1 MPKTFDLKILLL
13 LSLGHMVTDI
23 YQGALPAILPF
34 LKDHLDISY
43 TAAGV
48 ILMTANFTSSLIQ
61 PVFGYIS
68 DKKEKA
74 FLLPL
79 GCLLAGAGLALVP
92 LSPAFSWT
100 LLLVIISG
108 LGVASYHPEGYKTAS
123 FFTGERQV
131 TGMAFF
137 SVGGNLGFAIGPILA
152 ISIINYFGFKNLPVI
167 ILPSIFFVLLLLVF
181 WKRVHLGPAEETAPK
196 PASGKIYSGGVYITL
211 FTIIM
216 IVVMRSW
223 TQLGLMTYIPF
234 YYINHLKGDPLY
246 AGQLVSIFLL
256 GGAAGTLLGAP
267 LADKWGH
274 KSYLSITMLLS
285 SFILPLIFVAQ
296 GVWLFIVLGLL
307 GMVII
312 STFSVTIVMA
322 QTLMPQNLGI
332 ASGIM
337 VGFAIGAGGVC
348 VALLGILADNYGVPL
363 ALKSITVLPLIGF
376 LLTLTLKYEKYG
388 TRPLVPKAHD

>member
-1 MPKTFDLKILLL
+1 MPGKFDIKILLL
-13 LSLGHMVTDI
+13 LSLGHLVTDI

-34 LKDHLDISY
+34 LKDHLDLTY

-48 ILMTANFTSSLIQ
+48 ILMTANFTSSLVQ

-68 DKKEKA
+68 DKKGKA

-92 LSPAFSWT
+92 LSPVYGWT

-108 LGVASYHPEGYKTAS
+108 LGIASYHPEGYKTAS
-123 FFTGERQV
+123 FFIGDKQV
-131 TGMAFF
+131 TGMAVF
-137 SVGGNLGFAIGPILA
+137 SVGGNLGFAIGPVLA
-152 ISIINYFGFKNLPVI
+152 IFLINYLGFQNLPVI
-167 ILPSIFFVLLLLVF
+167 IVPAILFVVLLLAF
-181 WKRVHLGPAEETAPK
+181 WKRIHFEAAGKTAPH
-196 PASGKIYSGGVYITL
+196 PAPDKIETGGVYLTL
-211 FTIIM
+211 FTIIL

-267 LADKWGH
+267 LADRWGH
-274 KSYLSITMLLS
+274 KLYLSATMLLS
-285 SFILPLIFVAQ
+285 SFILPLVFVSQ
-296 GVWLFIVLGLL
+296 GIWLFIVLGLL

-322 QTLMPQNLGI
+322 QTLMPRNLGI

-337 VGFAIGAGGVC
+337 VGFAIGAGGIC
-348 VALLGILADNYGVPL
+348 VTLLGVVADHYGVPL
-363 ALKSITVLPLIGF
+363 ALKSITVLPFIGF
-376 LLTLTLKYEKYG
+376 LLTLTLKYEKYSA
-388 TRPLVPKAHD
+388 RPLMPAAHD